1 MPYTVNTGL
10 QCINATNGADITIN
24 SQSGTTVT
32 VKGNVASAYLGFNF
46 QTLYT
51 IKTIFKRTRQ
61 TRWFNCFNKWKI
73 TS

>member
-51 IKTIFKRTRQ
+51 LSRQ
-61 TRWFNCFNKWKI
+61 
-73 TS
+73 